1 MLPENIDDE
10 TMKMDGFDECIIG
23 TAERY
28 GMPTVIAYDKEKVL
42 DKLIDD
48 GMSIEEAEEFFEY
61 NQLGA
66 WVGETTPVF
75 ITLNPKET
83 LPCPEKSNPTKN

>member
-1 MLPENIDDE
+1 
-10 TMKMDGFDECIIG
+10 MKYTFSSIPDHTPYTTRHDWFN
-23 TAERY
+23 AWL
-28 GMPTVIAYDKEKVL
+28 KH

-83 LPCPEKSNPTKN
+83 LPCPENSTPNKK